1 MAPIHDYPDFSH
13 IRSHIQRAEAQ
24 RHYQLGYALAD
35 ALIATGQWL
44 RRGLSAAAGAAAWAA
59 RAGGRRESMHKRFA
73 PHR

>member
-1 MAPIHDYPDFSH
+1 MASIHDYPEFSS
-13 IRSHIQRAEAQ
+13 IRSHLERAEAQ

-35 ALIATGQWL
+35 ALIAAGHLL

-59 RAGGRRESMHKRFA
+59 RAGGQRESMLKRFA